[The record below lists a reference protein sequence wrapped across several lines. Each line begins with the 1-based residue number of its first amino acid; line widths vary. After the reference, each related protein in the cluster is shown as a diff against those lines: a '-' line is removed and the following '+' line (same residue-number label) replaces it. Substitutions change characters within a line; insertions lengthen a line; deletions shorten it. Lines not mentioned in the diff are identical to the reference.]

1 MFTYNFFFSFC
12 DFPEK
17 TPLFAGFCIKKSGF
31 KAAFFY
37 EVNSFT
43 ICMAK

>member
-17 TPLFAGFCIKKSGF
+17 TPLFAGFCIQK
-31 KAAFFY
+31 KAAFRPLF
-37 EVNSFT
+37 V
-43 ICMAK
+43 MK